1 MDNETKQLVIDLQ
14 KIITENRSSFG
25 KNILQSVIIALI
37 VSIPTM
43 IMVGNKMENRIVR
56 METEQYEIRKKADYN
71 FSMLQ
76 SKHPELYFYPL
87 NE

>member
-71 FSMLQ
+71 FRMLQ

>member
-1 MDNETKQLVIDLQ
+1 MDNETKQLLTDLQ
-14 KIITENRSSFG
+14 KVMAENKLSFG

-37 VSIPTM
+37 VSIPT
-43 IMVGNKMENRIVR
+43 IIIVGNKMENRIVK
-56 METEQYEIRKKADYN
+56 METEQFEIRKKADYN
-71 FSMLQ
+71 FRMLQ